1 MHKVEIPDWVKSH
14 VTARRGRLHVFADM
28 DPATTALLVVDL
40 QRGFMDESVAHSFV
54 PESLGIVANV
64 NRLARTLRAAGGRIV
79 FIRMVATEKAAR
91 EWSVYYDDLT
101 QPGQRQ
107 RRFDGM
113 RAGGPGHELW
123 PGLEVG
129 AADLIVDKTRYS
141 AFIQGSSDLE
151 AVLRREGIDTVLVTG
166 TVTNTCC
173 ESTARDAMMRNF
185 RTVMISDGNAART
198 DEAHMAALVNFYL
211 SFGDVMT
218 TAEAE
223 SYITA
228 NAGHGTRATVRSP
241 A

>member
-1 MHKVEIPDWVKSH
+1 MHKVEIPDWVKNH
-14 VTARRGRLHVFADM
+14 VTARRGRLHVYADM
-28 DPATTALLVVDL
+28 DPARTALLVVDL
-40 QRGFMDESVAHSFV
+40 QRGFMDEAVAHSFV
-54 PESLGIVANV
+54 PEALAIVPNV
-64 NRLARTLRAAGGRIV
+64 NRLAAVLRAAGGRVV
-79 FIRMVATEKAAR
+79 FIRMVATEAAAR
-91 EWSVYYDDLT
+91 EWSVYYEDLT
-101 QPGQRQ
+101 LPSRRAQR
-107 RRFDGM
+107 FESM

-151 AVLRREGIDTVLVTG
+151 AVLRREGVDTVLVAG

-185 RTVMISDGNAART
+185 RTAMISDANAART
-198 DEAHMAALVNFYL
+198 DEAHIGALIGFNL

-223 SYITA
+223 GYIVA
-228 NAGHGTRATVRSP
+228 NARSAAKGAARTP

>member
-1 MHKVEIPDWVKSH
+1 MHKVEIPDWVKNH
-14 VTARRGRLHVFADM
+14 VTTRRGRLHVFSDM
-28 DPATTALLVVDL
+28 DPARTALLVVDL
-40 QRGFMDESVAHSFV
+40 QRGFMDEAVTHSFV
-54 PESLGIVANV
+54 PESLDIVPNV
-64 NRLARTLRAAGGRIV
+64 NRLAAALRAAGGRVV
-79 FIRMVATEKAAR
+79 FIRMVANEKVAR
-91 EWSVYYDDLT
+91 EWSVYYDELT
-101 QPGQRQ
+101 QPGQRA

-113 RAGGPGHELW
+113 KAGGPGHDLW
-123 PGLEVG
+123 PGLDVG

-198 DEAHMAALVNFYL
+198 DEAHMSALINFYL

-223 SYITA
+223 AYIAA
-228 NAGHGTRATVRSP
+228 NAGGASAAPRTA
-241 A
+241 